1 MHQLRYLHYMD
12 TYLVSRGFF
21 LSLVTDEGTL
31 IYQWST
37 DHLLTCYFNTH
48 FNMIE
53 LIYDYDFDEPLYR
66 DTADLL
72 EFHIILNK
80 AFEEIIN

>member
-1 MHQLRYLHYMD
+1 MD
-12 TYLVSRGFF
+12 TYLVSRGFI
-21 LSLVTDEGTL
+21 LSLVTNEGTL
-31 IYQWST
+31 VYQWAT
-37 DHLLTCYFNTH
+37 DLLLTAYFNIH

-53 LIYDYDFDEPLYR
+53 LIYNYDFDEPLYR

-72 EFHIILNK
+72 EFHIVLNH

>member
-1 MHQLRYLHYMD
+1 MD

-21 LSLVTDEGTL
+21 LTLATDEGTL
-31 IYQWST
+31 IYQWTT
-37 DHLLTCYFNTH
+37 DKLLTAYFNTH
-48 FNMIE
+48 YNMIE
-53 LIYDYDFDEPLYR
+53 LIYNYDFDEPLYR

-80 AFEEIIN
+80 AFEEIIY